1 MSEQTADGLARVQ
14 RRASGEEGIMELRIA
29 STGAARK
36 ALMRIPARRIAMVV
50 LAMTTGCASVGRVGA
65 ATRESSPLRGFA
77 HLASG
82 DWTTTLASGD
92 VLRETWR
99 WEPDG
104 RSLRVLGLGSET
116 NSTPWREE
124 QVFFVDER
132 SGEVRVEGSNSYR
145 AGTFKG
151 TVTFGDHTA
160 EAQFILTQ
168 DGATR
173 SLVRRWRFEGDDR
186 FETELLEVIFGEG
199 LVPLTSWT
207 YTRTSAAKAEPP
219 ALTPGR

>member
-1 MSEQTADGLARVQ
+1 MLALIAITVASFGCVSRVQ
-14 RRASGEEGIMELRIA
+14 TK
-29 STGAARK
+29 TGAADD
-36 ALMRIPARRIAMVV
+36 
-50 LAMTTGCASVGRVGA
+50 G
-65 ATRESSPLRGFA
+65 PLCGFA
-77 HLASG
+77 HLVSG

-116 NSTPWREE
+116 NRTPWREE

-186 FETELLEVIFGEG
+186 FETELLELILGEG

-207 YTRTSAAKAEPP
+207 YTRTRGPA
-219 ALTPGR
+219 ALTPSR

>member
-1 MSEQTADGLARVQ
+1 MSDQTADGIARVQ
-14 RRASGEEGIMELRIA
+14 QRARGEEVVVEQRIA
-29 STGAARK
+29 GARAARTT
-36 ALMRIPARRIAMVV
+36 LMRVPVCRLATVA
-50 LAMTTGCASVGRVGA
+50 LAMTTGCASVGRDGSA
-65 ATRESSPLRGFA
+65 ARESSPLSGFA

-92 VLRETWR
+92 VLRERWR

-116 NSTPWREE
+116 NRTPWREE

-160 EAQFILTQ
+160 EAQFTLTQ

>member
-1 MSEQTADGLARVQ
+1 MSDQTADGFARVQ
-14 RRASGEEGIMELRIA
+14 QRARGEEGVVEQRVA
-29 STGAARK
+29 GAGAARK
-36 ALMRIPARRIAMVV
+36 ALMRVPVRRIAMVA
-50 LAMTTGCASVGRVGA
+50 LAMTTGCASVGRDGA
-65 ATRESSPLRGFA
+65 AARESSPLSGFA

-116 NSTPWREE
+116 NRTPWREE

-151 TVTFGDHTA
+151 TVTFGDGTA
-160 EAQFILTQ
+160 EAQFVIIQ
-168 DGATR
+168 EGVAR
-173 SLVRRWRFEGDDR
+173 SLVRRWRFEGEDR
-186 FETELLEVIFGEG
+186 FETELLELIVGEG
-199 LVPLTSWT
+199 LVPLASWT
-207 YTRTSAAKAEPP
+207 YTRTHGAAAI
-219 ALTPGR
+219 TPSR